1 MTDWQIDIYTVYVS
15 TCVTYYNSGIV
26 YTVYIVCIY
35 ACIVYS
41 GGGYVCV
48 VVYDC
53 VRVVHNHHAVR
64 YWLNNG
70 GRWPKTD
77 LIDDYM
83 YVN

>member
-1 MTDWQIDIYTVYVS
+1 MCYIYIS
-15 TCVTYYNSGIV
+15 ICVTYDNSGIV

-53 VRVVHNHHAVR
+53 VRVVHSHPG
-64 YWLNNG
+64 WIMEGSDLNV
-70 GRWPKTD
+70 T
-77 LIDDYM
+77 
-83 YVN
+83 